1 VVTPGTTVAAVS
13 KAPSP
18 VSNVLPRINIAAKVA
33 LVALLIHA
41 VAFPDLPQYEGKG
54 IGWRILIYP
63 VSGLLVPLVWRLL
76 GERTRRW
83 RYPHLID
90 LCVIAPFLVD
100 TAGNAANFYDSIVWW
115 DDVMHFV
122 TWVPWVVG
130 FGLALRYV
138 DGLARWTVFGLTV
151 GFGAVTHIAW
161 ELMEYVAFIRTNP
174 DELEGAYRDT
184 MGDLTLSLTGSFTGA
199 ALCATVLWTLGR
211 PVAADPPAEGPP
223 RSDPMAQ
230 TR

>member
-1 VVTPGTTVAAVS
+1 MPVEATSTEPSPPVS
-13 KAPSP
+13 KALAR
-18 VSNVLPRINIAAKVA
+18 VNVAAKVA

-41 VAFPDLPQYEGKG
+41 AAFPDLPQYEGKG
-54 IGWRILIYP
+54 IGWRILMYP
-63 VSGLLVPLVWRLL
+63 LSAILVPIVWRLL
-76 GERTRRW
+76 GERRRRW

-138 DGLARWTVFGLTV
+138 DGLARWMVFGLTV

-184 MGDLTLSLTGSFTGA
+184 MGDLTLSLAGSITGA
-199 ALCATVLWTLGR
+199 ALCATALWTLGR
-211 PVAADPPAEGPP
+211 PAAVDPARVDPA
-223 RSDPMAQ
+223 RVDPARVDPAQ
-230 TR
+230 AR

>member
-1 VVTPGTTVAAVS
+1 
-13 KAPSP
+13 
-18 VSNVLPRINIAAKVA
+18 
-33 LVALLIHA
+33 
-41 VAFPDLPQYEGKG
+41 
-54 IGWRILIYP
+54 
-63 VSGLLVPLVWRLL
+63 
-76 GERTRRW
+76 
-83 RYPHLID
+83 
-90 LCVIAPFLVD
+90 
-100 TAGNAANFYDSIVWW
+100 
-115 DDVMHFV
+115 
-122 TWVPWVVG
+122 
-130 FGLALRYV
+130 
-138 DGLARWTVFGLTV
+138 LARWTVFGLTV